1 MTTPAVTQ
9 GRRNIWWLC
18 TLLLLAALG
27 GLIAW
32 RGNRLSTLE
41 QQFVGQW
48 TTTELYEDGST
59 CTRTWQL
66 RSDRSLHYHNLYH
79 WGAAPR
85 RAANVEERE
94 GVMTWSIR
102 EGRLLLNPNYP
113 APKRLQVLW
122 QLTRWRVR
130 NAIQGVSGIVM
141 DYEGSNG
148 RLSAISPDTFTVT
161 WWDPVKQLEYDTVV
175 YTRVVTGPLP

>member
-1 MTTPAVTQ
+1 MTTPTVTQ
-9 GRRNIWWLC
+9 GGRRIWWLC
-18 TLLLLAALG
+18 ALLLLAALG
-27 GLIAW
+27 GLTAW

-79 WGAAPR
+79 WVAAPG
-85 RAANVEERE
+85 RAANTEEMK
-94 GVMTWSIR
+94 GVMNWSIR
-102 EGRLLLNPNYP
+102 DGRLLLNPIHP
-113 APKRLQVLW
+113 TAKRLRVLW
-122 QLTRWRVR
+122 ILARWRVR
-130 NAIQGVSGIVM
+130 NAMQGVSGIVM

-148 RLSAISPDTFTVT
+148 RLSAVGAETFTVT
-161 WWDPVKQLEYDTVV
+161 WWEPDKQMEYDTVV
-175 YTRVVTGPLP
+175 FTRVVNGPKP